1 MMKKESHSWA
11 PNQNWLQMTRD
22 CRNEWS
28 SLTGKQLFGN
38 SLFDSEKTA
47 LFLTHSLITVYPL
60 KDSKKPYSNLF
71 E

>member
-1 MMKKESHSWA
+1 M
-11 PNQNWLQMTRD
+11 
-22 CRNEWS
+22 NES

>member
-1 MMKKESHSWA
+1 M
-11 PNQNWLQMTRD
+11 
-22 CRNEWS
+22 NES

-38 SLFDSEKTA
+38 SLFDSEKTP
-47 LFLTHSLITVYPL
+47 LCLTHSLITVYPL